1 MENEL
6 IIADQIDGI
15 PHPAE
20 NEQLVG
26 HEDAVETMLTR
37 YASGRMHH
45 AWLLTGPRGIGKA
58 TFALK
63 IAEHIFRYPS
73 GSDAPNQLEQFSV
86 EDPVKGKIA
95 ACSHPNLLHMAR
107 PYNFKDKKF
116 RTQLTVKEIRQTV
129 PFFGTS
135 RGEDGWRVAIVDAAD
150 DMNASASNALLKIL
164 EEPPERTVFF
174 ILAHSPAKVMVT
186 IRSRCQQLALNSLAE
201 SQVLEVL
208 ERFGVLSGMGDAD
221 KQLLSK
227 LANGSVRQ
235 GIILA
240 EGEGLE
246 LYKRFENAVQNLKSP
261 DWTEI
266 HALADMVILKGRED
280 NYRLLIEFAHKYIEE
295 LATGRKGDVQDISM
309 LARWAQ
315 VWEKTRK
322 SASIAD
328 SYNLDK
334 KQVIL
339 NLFQHMGEAVRV

>member
-15 PHPAE
+15 SHPAE
-20 NEQLVG
+20 CEHLVG
-26 HEDAVETMLTR
+26 HDDVIKTMLSR

-58 TFALK
+58 SFALK
-63 IAEHIFRYPS
+63 IAEHIFRHPN
-73 GSDAPNQLEQFSV
+73 GLDAPTALQEFSA
-86 EDPVKGKIA
+86 EDPIKGKIA
-95 ACSHPNLLHMAR
+95 ACSHPNLLHMTR

-116 RTQLTVKEIRQTV
+116 RTQLTVEEIRQTV

-135 RGEDGWRVAIVDAAD
+135 RGEDGWRIAIVDAAD

-164 EEPPERTVFF
+164 EEPPEKTVFF

-186 IRSRCQQLALNSLAE
+186 IRSRCQQLALNPLSDEDVL
-201 SQVLEVL
+201 QVLES
-208 ERFGVLSGMGDAD
+208 FDVLSGINTED
-221 KQLLSK
+221 KTLLSK

-240 EGEGLE
+240 EGDGLE
-246 LYKRFENAVQNLKSP
+246 LYKRFDAAVQKITSP

-266 HALADMVILKGRED
+266 HALADMVVLKGRED
-280 NYRLLIEFAHKYIEE
+280 NYRLLIEFAHKHIED
-295 LATGRKGDVQDISM
+295 LATGIKGDRGNISV
-309 LARWAQ
+309 LARWAG

-322 SASIAD
+322 SVTIAD
-328 SYNLDK
+328 GYNLDK

-339 NLFQHMGEAVRV
+339 NLFQHMGEAVRA

>member
-1 MENEL
+1 MEDEF

-15 PHPAE
+15 SHPAQC
-20 NEQLVG
+20 EQLAG
-26 HEDAVETMLTR
+26 HGSAIETLLTR

-58 TFALK
+58 SFALQ
-63 IAEHIFRYPS
+63 IAEHIFRHPN
-73 GSDAPNQLEQFSV
+73 GINAPRDLQNKSV
-86 EDPVKGKIA
+86 DDPIKGKIA
-95 ACSHPNLLHMAR
+95 ACSHPNLLHMTR

-116 RTQLTVKEIRQTV
+116 RTQLTVEEIRQTV

-186 IRSRCQQLALNSLAE
+186 IRSRCQQLALNPLSEEEVL
-201 SQVLEVL
+201 SVLEK
-208 ERFGVLSGMGDAD
+208 FDVLSSLSGED
-221 KQLLSK
+221 KMLLAT

-240 EGEGLE
+240 EGDGLE
-246 LYKRFENAVQNLKSP
+246 LYKRFDAATQKLATP

-266 HALADMVILKGRED
+266 HALADMVVLKGRED
-280 NYRLLIEFAHKYIEE
+280 NYRLLIEFAQQYIEA
-295 LATGRKGDVQDISM
+295 LATARKGDASNISI
-309 LARWAQ
+309 LARWA
-315 VWEKTRK
+315 RK
-322 SASIAD
+322 SVTIAD
-328 SYNLDK
+328 GYNLDK

-339 NLFQHMGEAVRV
+339 NLFQHMGEAVRA

>member
-6 IIADQIDGI
+6 IIADQIEGI
-15 PHPAE
+15 LHPAE
-20 NEQLVG
+20 CENLIG
-26 HEDAVETMLTR
+26 HGQAVDTILNR

-63 IAEHIFRYPS
+63 IAEHIFRYPDHS
-73 GSDAPNQLEQFSV
+73 AADRQLQQFDV
-86 EDPVKGKIA
+86 KDPTKGKIA
-95 ACSHPNLLHMAR
+95 AYSHPNLLHMTR

-116 RTQLTVKEIRQTV
+116 RTQLTVEEIRQTV

-135 RGEDGWRVAIVDAAD
+135 RGENGWRVAIVDAAD

-186 IRSRCQQLALNSLAE
+186 IRSRCQQLALDPLKDE
-201 SQVLEVL
+201 QVLEVL
-208 ERFGVLSGMGDAD
+208 ESFNVLDNLSEDD
-221 KQLLSK
+221 KALLCK

-240 EGEGLE
+240 EGDGLE
-246 LYKRFENAVQNLKSP
+246 LYKRFENTARNLDHP

-280 NYRLLIEFAHKYIEE
+280 NYRLLIEFAQQHIEA
-295 LATGRKGDVQDISM
+295 LATGQKGDIQDISM
-309 LARWAQ
+309 LARWAG

-322 SASIAD
+322 SVSIAD
-328 SYNLDK
+328 GYNLDK

-339 NLFQHMGEAVRV
+339 NLFQHMGEAVRT